1 MPAESARPRSWN
13 DHTANLL
20 RAGVVACLFAVASCA
35 SQPVEP
41 EPASEPTAS
50 ANQASDAA
58 SAPPVPSTAKDI
70 EPTVVAY
77 EAPPDPLIRVNRAVF
92 AFNDVTYRYVI
103 SPVSKGYETVVPRPV
118 RAGIGNAFDNIKMPI
133 RTVNFL
139 LQGRF
144 RAAGIDTTRFLVNST
159 VGLAGL
165 FDPAKAW
172 MGLEQE
178 DTGFADT
185 LDGYGAGQGTFVVLP
200 FYGPADLRRGSG
212 LVVDYFL
219 NPIPYLAE
227 QPEATLING
236 FDLLQEY
243 GPSAQQYKKLQEHA
257 EDPYIFMRNLYMQ
270 GVQRDED
277 YPRKSPNLPDEAQ
290 Q

>member
-1 MPAESARPRSWN
+1 MLAEFARPESS
-13 DHTANLL
+13 DSLTAGLL
-20 RAGVVACLFAVASCA
+20 RGLLLVLLVVLAGCA
-35 SQPVEP
+35 SRPVEP
-41 EPASEPTAS
+41 EADATAEPS
-50 ANQASDAA
+50 AQQ
-58 SAPPVPSTAKDI
+58 APPATAKDI

-77 EAPPDPLIRVNRAVF
+77 EPPPDPLIRVNRAIF
-92 AFNDVTYRYVI
+92 AFNDVTFRYVFA
-103 SPVSKGYETVVPRPV
+103 PLSKGYEFVVPRPV
-118 RAGIGNAFDNIKMPI
+118 RTGIGNAFDNIKMPI

-165 FDPAKAW
+165 FDPAEAW
-172 MGLEQE
+172 LGLKQE
-178 DTGFADT
+178 DTGFVDT
-185 LDGYGAGQGTFVVLP
+185 LDGYGAGQGTFIVIP

-212 LVVDYFL
+212 LIVDYFL
-219 NPIPYLAE
+219 NPIPYLVD

-236 FDLLQEY
+236 FDLFQEY
-243 GPSAQQYKKLQEHA
+243 GPSAQQYKKLQKEA

-277 YPRKSPNLPDEAQ
+277 YPRKSPNLPDEARE
-290 Q
+290 